1 MLQKFLPLMFLMLL
15 ASCATTEK
23 YTQKLNQDI
32 GKPLSTLTQ
41 EYGTPSR
48 VKRLNNGDMI
58 VYYTYVNQEI
68 LPDPE
73 YDFDYN
79 NFLTEDEMFYPFTYG
94 GNAIPNGSFMGEI
107 ITNYCQTKFYLKNN
121 LVTSWSYKGNSCVSL

>member
-1 MLQKFLPLMFLMLL
+1 MLQKNLTLILL
-15 ASCATTEK
+15 ILLTACATSAK
-23 YTQKLNQDI
+23 YTQKLNQDV
-32 GKPLSTLTQ
+32 GKSFSALTQ

-48 VKRLNNGDMI
+48 VKRLKNGDMI

-79 NFLTEDEMFYPFTYG
+79 TFLTEDEMFYPFTYG
-94 GNAIPNGSFMGEI
+94 GNAIPDGSFMGET
-107 ITNYCQTKFYLKNN
+107 ITNYCQTKFYIQNN
-121 LVTSWSYKGNSCVSL
+121 LVTSWSYKGNSCVAL